1 MKVFIYLIYSKEQ
14 VSCTDPPKNT
24 HFKDGVQAEKQV
36 LNELTRHEWEGTQSA
51 GSRGPADL
59 ICFKQGK
66 KYAIQVKHR
75 STRSALTQ
83 KALNKLKYFSSK
95 IGATPVIALVCKD
108 CDSITLRNLI
118 TEAGINYD

>member
-1 MKVFIYLIYSKEQ
+1 M
-14 VSCTDPPKNT
+14 SCADPPKNT
-24 HFKDGVQAEKQV
+24 HYKDGIQAEKQV
-36 LNELTRHEWEGTQSA
+36 LNELTKHGWECTQSA

-59 ICFKQGK
+59 ICFNQGK
-66 KYAIQVKHR
+66 KYAIQVKHK
-75 STRSALTQ
+75 STSDALPQ
-83 KALNKLKYFSSK
+83 NALNKLKDFSSK